1 VRVLRQSP
9 DMSDDEGGFGG
20 GDDGGFDDDDD
31 IDADEPMDNEGEEGG
46 EEGEEGDQDG
56 ADEGVV
62 EVGDRPE
69 DGMAGQAVAIEDR
82 ITTPYMTKYERAR
95 ILGTRALQISMN
107 APVMV
112 ELEGET
118 DPLQIALKELRARKI
133 PITVRR
139 FLPDGSYED
148 WNVDELIIPD
158 EQNLLPR
165 EFEIDATARSA
176 PTFRSG

>member
-1 VRVLRQSP
+1 MEEEEEGEDGQEGARP
-9 DMSDDEGGFGG
+9 GADDVVEVG
-20 GDDGGFDDDDD
+20 GDDGQ
-31 IDADEPMDNEGEEGG
+31 P
-46 EEGEEGDQDG
+46 
-56 ADEGVV
+56 V
-62 EVGDRPE
+62 
-69 DGMAGQAVAIEDR
+69 GMAVAAADR

-95 ILGTRALQISMN
+95 VLGTRALQISMN

-139 FLPDGSYED
+139 FLPDMSYED

-165 EFEIDATARSA
+165 AFEIDATAGSV
-176 PTFRSG
+176 PTHAHLH

>member
-1 VRVLRQSP
+1 
-9 DMSDDEGGFGG
+9 MDEEGGDGFGG
-20 GDDGGFDDDDD
+20 GDAGDDDVFADD
-31 IDADEPMDNEGEEGG
+31 PDDLA
-46 EEGEEGDQDG
+46 DG
-56 ADEGVV
+56 AEDE
-62 EVGDRPE
+62 EVAEGADDGAADDMEILDDAAADGAASADAIDR
-69 DGMAGQAVAIEDR
+69 V
-82 ITTPYMTKYERAR
+82 TTPYLTKYERAR
-95 ILGTRALQISMN
+95 VLGTRALQISMN

-118 DPLQIALKELRARKI
+118 DPLQIALKELRQRKI

-139 FLPDGSYED
+139 FLPDGSFED
-148 WNVDELIIPD
+148 WNIDELIIPD

>member
-1 VRVLRQSP
+1 V
-9 DMSDDEGGFGG
+9 
-20 GDDGGFDDDDD
+20 
-31 IDADEPMDNEGEEGG
+31 ADQHAESCSF
-46 EEGEEGDQDG
+46 
-56 ADEGVV
+56 
-62 EVGDRPE
+62 R
-69 DGMAGQAVAIEDR
+69 
-82 ITTPYMTKYERAR
+82 
-95 ILGTRALQISMN
+95 SMN

-112 ELEGET
+112 ELEDET

-139 FLPDGSYED
+139 FLPDNSYED

>member
-1 VRVLRQSP
+1 
-9 DMSDDEGGFGG
+9 MSDDEGGFGG
-20 GDDGGFDDDDD
+20 GDDDGD
-31 IDADEPMDNEGEEGG
+31 IDNDYEEPDDMGDEG
-46 EEGEEGDQDG
+46 EEGEEGDQD
-56 ADEGVV
+56 AMDQGVI
-62 EVGDRPE
+62 ETGDVPE
-69 DGMAGQAVAIEDR
+69 DGVTGTAVAIEDR

-118 DPLQIALKELRARKI
+118 DPLQIALKELRERKI